1 MHPSTVLKNKN
12 QADQLHTPI
21 DRLINVGD
29 KLVNDLGLTLE
40 QQGILKKVE
49 LENHCLATYLLM
61 ISDRLSIR
69 SITFSMNILPSI
81 D

>member
-40 QQGILKKVE
+40 QQGILKSRVGKS
-49 LENHCLATYLLM
+49 LSGYLSTDD
-61 ISDRLSIR
+61 I
-69 SITFSMNILPSI
+69 
-81 D
+81 